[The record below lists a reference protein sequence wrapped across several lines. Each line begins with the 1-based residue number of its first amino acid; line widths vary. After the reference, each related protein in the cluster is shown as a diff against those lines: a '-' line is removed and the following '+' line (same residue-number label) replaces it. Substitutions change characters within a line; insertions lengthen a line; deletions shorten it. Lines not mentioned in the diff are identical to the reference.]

1 MFYDSLAKQ
10 ISIMNVGHLGFNEEF
25 QFNLET
31 ISIRNRTE
39 ILKATSIQFI
49 SAKWLTLL

>member
-25 QFNLET
+25 QCSSIQLGNH
-31 ISIRNRTE
+31 IRNRTE
-39 ILKATSIQFI
+39 IIKLKSDKHPIYL
-49 SAKWLTLL
+49 S

>member
-39 ILKATSIQFI
+39 IIKLKSDKYPIY
-49 SAKWLTLL
+49 LR